1 MILLVCPGSDKIS
14 RRPSDDLVA
23 RGIGLPA
30 ATVATDPR
38 LVEDFLE
45 RISTLSFC
53 SGVASS
59 LPLPTR
65 YPPTPPNRRAP
76 TPINILVFM
85 SLRCSESN
93 SMTNKKLL
101 TYARITPNPDLELS
115 QDQEVAMA
123 ACQFLAALPCC
134 PHAEPP

>member
-14 RRPSDDLVA
+14 RRPPDDLVA
-23 RGIGLPA
+23 RGVALPV

-53 SGVASS
+53 PGVASS

-65 YPPTPPNRRAP
+65 YPPTPPKRRAP
-76 TPINILVFM
+76 TPINILVFIC
-85 SLRCSESN
+85 LRCSESN

-101 TYARITPNPDLELS
+101 TYARITPNTELGPA
-115 QDQEVAMA
+115 QDQQITMA
-123 ACQFLAALPCC
+123 ACQLLAPLPCW
-134 PHAEPP
+134 PHAESP